1 MNCPGLARL
10 LLHRECGDRARNH
23 IPRGNA
29 VRTAEHIEA
38 GDAESGATAL
48 TSVLER
54 LLTTG
59 LNPSIF
65 YSCQNHFLTD
75 DLIDHITA
83 ASDADGCR
91 CENIRMTR
99 PAIGESDSGA
109 PTRPAGSSAV
119 PLED

>member
-1 MNCPGLARL
+1 VAIVLG
-10 LLHRECGDRARNH
+10 NH
-23 IPRGNA
+23 IPRRNA

-48 TSVLER
+48 TTVLER

-75 DLIDHITA
+75 DLIDHITISVRRRRVSMRKYPYDS
-83 ASDADGCR
+83 ASDWR
-91 CENIRMTR
+91 
-99 PAIGESDSGA
+99 IGQRGSDAPRGVVGR
-109 PTRPAGSSAV
+109 PTRR
-119 PLED
+119 LNEHHE

>member
-1 MNCPGLARL
+1 MAIVLG
-10 LLHRECGDRARNH
+10 NH
-23 IPRGNA
+23 IPRRNA

-48 TSVLER
+48 TTVLER

-83 ASDADGCR
+83 ASDPDGCR

-99 PAIGESDSGA
+99 RLANRTAGLRRA
-109 PTRPAGSSAV
+109 PRGRRPSH
-119 PLED
+119 

>member
-1 MNCPGLARL
+1 MLG
-10 LLHRECGDRARNH
+10 NH
-23 IPRGNA
+23 IPRCNA

-48 TSVLER
+48 TTVLER

-83 ASDADGCR
+83 ASDAYGCR
-91 CENIRMTR
+91 CENIRYDSASDWRIGQRGSDAPRGVVGR
-99 PAIGESDSGA
+99 PL
-109 PTRPAGSSAV
+109 PH
-119 PLED
+119 